1 MFQCKTMAR
10 GKMPRRGALRS
21 ICLGIKALLI
31 LVCFAAASFT
41 VSAQTNATV
50 TGTITDQ
57 SGGAIPDANV
67 TALSV
72 QTGLTKSAVS
82 DGEGRYTILG
92 LAPGFYDVKA
102 DAKGF
107 GSVVN
112 KNSEFLV
119 GTTVT
124 LDFKMEVSA
133 VAQSVEVTA
142 STPEIEST
150 QNTVSRILE
159 SKELDDLPVLNR
171 SFANLAILTPGVQ
184 ASGQSFGGN
193 SAASAAISIGNAPTY
208 ETGYVVDGVTTETGN
223 QGGQYVQLAQD
234 WVQEFS
240 VLSALYPTE
249 YGSSAGGVI
258 NTVLRSGGNQ
268 FHGRAYAFYQNAAL
282 NADPRFFVG
291 TSKAPFV
298 SDRIGGMVGGPI
310 KKDKLFFF
318 GGFERFLSNSASPI
332 AASTTSGQFAT
343 TAQPVGTPKN
353 LLVPWLVLGTQTNNG
368 VPDTSNSRATT
379 ELGLIKVDYTRSPKD
394 TFSIRGQSEYD
405 VTATGTNGGA
415 GSIPVGGLAPPSWS
429 PFWGGSVSW
438 TRTISSE
445 SINQLSFAVYSH
457 GTHASPGN
465 WCVAKGPYTGVPDP
479 GQILQPYNYADTTK
493 LGGPAGGPTPF
504 GNPVGI
510 DASVSYSGGPTT
522 GSQCQGILNGDKTG
536 ILNDAFTHTQGN
548 HEVKFGGY
556 LRKYYTFSDDAHN
569 STDGVYTFAANS
581 VPFNPTTPIT
591 GATYTVAS
599 HLAPSQYV
607 EQFPNPPNL
616 TSFDFH
622 NYAFGMF
629 VQDSWRATSNLTLN
643 IGLRYDFSNIYSDL
657 SKEPWPALQAAIPGS
672 FGFTEPAFHK
682 INNDG
687 SQIAPRIGMA
697 WTPRHDQN
705 TLVRGG
711 VGLFYDQVDTASGA
725 VYLSGNSWA
734 PVGYSF
740 AANVASRNPYCIG
753 NTTCAT
759 TIPLADEL
767 AVLQVL
773 GSALANYTLPAFPT
787 SASTCN
793 PCTVQV
799 GPNTYTIPKLTIPT
813 TPQGN
818 LLDIDPNYKNPGTL
832 QATIGIQHQFSGR
845 LVVSADYVYHYGFHE
860 IISVNN
866 NLALVGTGSSAVA
879 SVINPNYTTGYQ
891 LQSGAFL
898 KAKDLQVKA
907 HYRDHRGDS
916 VQVAY
921 QFGYSND
928 DSVTNFA
935 ISAHNALT
943 TNPFNPLTDYGPSS
957 LDARHTLNI
966 SGAVNMHWGIQLSP
980 IISYTSAL
988 PYTASSSSQSPGT
1001 ALGLA
1006 AGCQAYYTKCYPVS
1020 NGITYSRDSLRGDQ
1034 FFSLNARLS
1043 KTVKLGESRSFSLYF
1058 EGFNLTN
1065 RGNLGTNFNANID
1078 TTTGPSAFG
1087 KPITTASSAP
1097 RQFQVGGRFDF

>member
-1 MFQCKTMAR
+1 MEKFVALVR
-10 GKMPRRGALRS
+10 RVVLRGAPARFSCLGAKFLL
-21 ICLGIKALLI
+21 ICLS
-31 LVCFAAASFT
+31 LVT
-41 VSAQTNATV
+41 VGYTAHAQTNATV
-50 TGTITDQ
+50 TGTVMDQ
-57 SGGAIPDANV
+57 TGAAIPDSTV
-67 TALSV
+67 TALSA
-72 QTGLTKSAVS
+72 QTGIQKSATS
-82 DGEGRYTILG
+82 DAEGRYTILN
-92 LAPGFYDVKA
+92 LPPGFYDVKA
-102 DAKGF
+102 DSKGF
-107 GSVVN
+107 GSLIN
-112 KNSEFLV
+112 KHIEFLV

-124 LDFKMEVSA
+124 LDFKMQVSA
-133 VAQSVEVTA
+133 VEQSVEVTA

-184 ASGQSFGGN
+184 ASGGSFGGN

-208 ETGYVVDGVTTETGN
+208 QTGYVVDGVSSETGN

-240 VLSALYPTE
+240 VLNALFPVE
-249 YGSSAGGVI
+249 YGSAAGGVI

-282 NADPRFFVG
+282 NADPRFFTG
-291 TSKAPFV
+291 TSKSPFV

-332 AASTTSGQFAT
+332 ASNTTTGQFAT
-343 TAQPVGTPKN
+343 TAQPIGTAKN
-353 LLVPWLVLGTQTNNG
+353 LLVPWLVLGTQSSNG
-368 VPDTSNSRATT
+368 VPNTTNTRATS
-379 ELGLIKVDYTRSPKD
+379 ELALFKIDYTLSPKNSI
-394 TFSIRGQSEYD
+394 SIRGESEYD
-405 VTATGTNGGA
+405 VTATGQNGGA
-415 GSIPVGGLAPPSWS
+415 GSIPVGGLAPPAWS
-429 PFWGGSVSW
+429 PFWGGNVSW
-438 TRTISSE
+438 TRTISPE
-445 SINQLSFAVYSH
+445 TINQLSFAAYSH

-465 WCVAKGPYTGVPDP
+465 WCVAKGVYTGVPDP

-510 DASVSYSGGPTT
+510 DTTVAYTGGPST
-522 GSQCQGILNGDKTG
+522 GGQCQGILNGDKTG
-536 ILNDAFTHTQGN
+536 ILNDVYTHSQGN
-548 HEVKFGGY
+548 HEVKIGGTI
-556 LRKYYTFSDDAHN
+556 RKYFTFSDNAHN
-569 STDGVYTFAANS
+569 TTDGSYSFAANS
-581 VPFNPTTPIT
+581 VPFVPNTPIT

-607 EQFPNPPNL
+607 EQFPNPPSL

-622 NYAFGMF
+622 NYAFGTF
-629 VQDSWRATSNLTLN
+629 VQDSWRATSTLTIN
-643 IGLRYDFSNIYSDL
+643 MGLRYDFSNIYSNL

-672 FGFTEPAFHK
+672 FGYTEPGFHK

-687 SQIAPRIGMA
+687 SQVAPRIGLA
-697 WTPRHDQN
+697 WTPHHDRN
-705 TLVRGG
+705 TLIRGG
-711 VGLFYDQVDTASGA
+711 FGLYYDQVDTASAA

-734 PVGYSF
+734 PTGYSL
-740 AANVASRNPYCIG
+740 AANIASRNPYCIG

-767 AVLQVL
+767 AVLDVL
-773 GSALANYTLPAFPT
+773 ASALANYTLPAFPT
-787 SASTCN
+787 STSTCN
-793 PCTVQV
+793 PCTVRV
-799 GPNTYTIPKLTIPT
+799 GTNTYTIPKLTVPT

-832 QATIGIQHQFSGR
+832 QGTIGVQHQFSDR

-879 SVINPNYTTGYQ
+879 TVINPNYTTGYQ

-898 KAKDLQVKA
+898 KAKDFQVKA

-916 VQVAY
+916 LQVAY

-943 TNPFNPLTDYGPSS
+943 TNPFDPLTDYGPSS
-957 LDARHTLNI
+957 LDARHTLNM
-966 SGAVNMHWGIQLSP
+966 SGAINMHWGIQLSP
-980 IISYTSAL
+980 IMSYTSPL
-988 PYTASSSSQSPGT
+988 PYTASSSSQAPGSGT
-1001 ALGLA
+1001 AVN
-1006 AGCQAYYTKCYPVS
+1006 CPAYFTKCYPVA
-1020 NGITYSRDSLRGDQ
+1020 NGITYSRDSLRGDR

-1065 RGNLGTNFNANID
+1065 RGNLGTSFNTNID
-1078 TTTGPSAFG
+1078 TTSGPSAFG
-1087 KPITTASSAP
+1087 KPSGTAPSAP